1 MKRLFVGIPL
11 PEVLRSGLEVFYR
24 ELKETEGYFRFVS
37 LENLHL
43 TLSFLGDVEEDRVS
57 RIVEKIKLALLG
69 QTKIPIKLV
78 GAGCFPNDERI
89 NVIWVGVQDG
99 VLIDVIKKMNSRLSV
114 KTEHEEEIAH
124 LTIVRVK
131 SAKNKGRIRE
141 VVERFERVD
150 FGSFIADR
158 VFLYESELEP
168 EGPIYTVVEQFE
180 LRD

>member
-11 PEVLRSGLEVFYR
+11 PEVLYSRLEEFYR
-24 ELKETEGYFRFVS
+24 DLKETEGYFRFVS
-37 LENLHL
+37 VENLHL
-43 TLSFLGDVEEDRVS
+43 TLSFLGDVEEDQVS
-57 RIVEKIKLALLG
+57 GVVEKIKLALSK

-78 GAGCFPNDERI
+78 GAGCFPNEERI
-89 NVIWVGVQDG
+89 NVIWVGIQGG
-99 VLIDVIKKMNSRLSV
+99 VLIDVIKKVNSCLSV

-124 LTIVRVK
+124 MTIARVK
-131 SAKNKGRIRE
+131 SVKYRGRIRE

-168 EGPIYTVVEQFE
+168 EGPIYTIVEKFE
-180 LRD
+180 LL